1 MLFRSYTLL
10 QDVSNIEA
18 VGKKHYLTT
27 HIVMGEEEAKQ
38 IDFKK
43 IGQELWNTGKGKL
56 TDYGILFKNEDWEI
70 EEIYDGKVFPYYSY
84 SGEELLTVEIEHN
97 GKNEYL
103 YLPDSPTAIA
113 KAISRLGA
121 TMLEDCKFK
130 LYDFNI
136 DNKNWC
142 DRLIK
147 FIENENIY
155 DVNQLVNELS
165 TAELDL
171 NKLNTAIKY
180 AMSKSQDFS
189 ESVES
194 TLKLAKY
201 INELEYFPYVS
212 DYNELG
218 QKIIETSEYYQLS
231 PELEEYFDYDAFAEA
246 YAEERE
252 GELIDGDFI
261 CLNEYTTLDEIL
273 DDEIKVSH
281 GEIKQ

>member
-1 MLFRSYTLL
+1 M
-10 QDVSNIEA
+10 
-18 VGKKHYLTT
+18 
-27 HIVMGEEEAKQ
+27 
-38 IDFKK
+38 
-43 IGQELWNTGKGKL
+43 
-56 TDYGILFKNEDWEI
+56 
-70 EEIYDGKVFPYYSY
+70 
-84 SGEELLTVEIEHN
+84 
-97 GKNEYL
+97 
-103 YLPDSPTAIA
+103 
-113 KAISRLGA
+113 
-121 TMLEDCKFK
+121 
-130 LYDFNI
+130 
-136 DNKNWC
+136 
-142 DRLIK
+142 
-147 FIENENIY
+147 
-155 DVNQLVNELS
+155 
-165 TAELDL
+165 DL